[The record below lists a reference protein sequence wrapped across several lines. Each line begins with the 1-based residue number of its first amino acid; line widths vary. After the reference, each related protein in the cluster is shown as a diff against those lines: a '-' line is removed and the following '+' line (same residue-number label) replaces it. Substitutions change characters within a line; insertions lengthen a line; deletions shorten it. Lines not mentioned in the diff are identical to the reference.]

1 MKKELLK
8 VDNSTIYE
16 LDHNMLSLEIEGHE
30 PIHAHYTSESVIEDL
45 KRNFIGCDIN
55 PRAVEITLQRLN
67 DARS

>member
-45 KRNFIGCDIN
+45 KQISGC
-55 PRAVEITLQRLN
+55 LQRIDNFKKSEKLI
-67 DARS
+67 DFLEK

>member
-45 KRNFIGCDIN
+45 KQISGC
-55 PRAVEITLQRLN
+55 LQRIYNFKKSEKLI
-67 DARS
+67 DFLEK